1 MSKRCERLLEHVATP
16 WCHFNDVIWNW
27 ARTQVSGR
35 HRFSRLDEFR
45 ILIESLYF
53 WKRFR
58 FAKYTSS
65 LFTSIPTKDIKLIV
79 DILSSFLFVDLF
91 RFFVVFGFICLG
103 LVCLGFFFV
112 VLFWILPECFLL
124 GGGGYYSSGYT
135 KYSKRAAL
143 KIIRSNYKTHSHRP
157 YQLQTSMFTLMHE
170 RMTQPQARAF
180 TNTHARTH
188 IWSDVY
194 INVGMAFWSCGC
206 TVKQ

>member
-91 RFFVVFGFICLG
+91 RFFVLFGFICLG
-103 LVCLGFFFV
+103 LVCLGGF
-112 VLFWILPECFLL
+112 FLL
-124 GGGGYYSSGYT
+124 LFCFEFCRSAFCWGGLLQQ
-135 KYSKRAAL
+135 RL
-143 KIIRSNYKTHSHRP
+143 HKIFEKGSPENYP
-157 YQLQTSMFTLMHE
+157 F
-170 RMTQPQARAF
+170 
-180 TNTHARTH
+180 
-188 IWSDVY
+188 
-194 INVGMAFWSCGC
+194 
-206 TVKQ
+206 